1 MWNWFKLNWKTNLT
15 ATVAVIYSAQQ
26 FTSAVMAWENHQPA
40 NWRTGVM
47 SLVVAAGL
55 YAAKD
60 GSTHSTEAQ
69 VQASTAVITNAP
81 NAPALVKAA
90 DAQVA
95 AKK

>member
-1 MWNWFKLNWKTNLT
+1 MQNWKTSLFGLGVIIIT
-15 ATVAVIYSAQQ
+15 ALGPVLGHCHPIVGMSWVAVM
-26 FTSAVMAWENHQPA
+26 TSI
-40 NWRTGVM
+40 
-47 SLVVAAGL
+47 AGL
-55 YAAKD
+55 LTGGGLIVAKD
-60 GSTHSTEAQ
+60 YSTHSTEAQ